1 MIDTG
6 NGLLGIPTSSRRFK
20 QNIEPMDKA
29 SEAILEL
36 TPVTFCYKKEIDP
49 NGVPQL
55 GLVAEEVEK
64 INPDLVVRDKEAK
77 PLSVRYDAVNA
88 MLLNE
93 FLKEHKAFVE
103 AQHRV
108 EKLETTVASL
118 VATVKEQA
126 AQIQSVSAQIELSKP
141 APQTVLTNH

>member
-108 EKLETTVASL
+108 EK
-118 VATVKEQA
+118 
-126 AQIQSVSAQIELSKP
+126 
-141 APQTVLTNH
+141 